1 MYAKSIIK
9 LLAEHGRQSIY
20 SIAKALG
27 VSEGSIYPSIVAL
40 RREKAVSMDNQLT
53 EFGWRLYQAIQAVG
67 EMGVNQGEFVR
78 RFGLDVAKAL
88 KRLKIIEEKP
98 QVYVERKLWDPP
110 NENKDVTIIDEKED
124 LPKGLPVKGVI
135 CPHDHWIPVEEAGW
149 PTYLTCPECGEELK
163 HMGNGTYVPRC
174 MTKESPLEFLP
185 ILVGGLAPVLFG
197 LGCIVA
203 CELFKTKW

>member
-88 KRLKIIEEKP
+88 KRLKIIE
-98 QVYVERKLWDPP
+98 
-110 NENKDVTIIDEKED
+110 DVTIIDEKED